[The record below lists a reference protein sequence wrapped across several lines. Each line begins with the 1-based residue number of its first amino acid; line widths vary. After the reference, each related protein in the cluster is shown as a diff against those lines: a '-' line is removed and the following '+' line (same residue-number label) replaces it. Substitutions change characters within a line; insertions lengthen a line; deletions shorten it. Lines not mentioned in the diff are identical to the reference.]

1 MPRGA
6 AACYPQVRRA
16 PGATTTMSEP
26 EPPPKPDPSP
36 EPAPAPATA
45 QPPAAEPALAAVP
58 AAPAVAAAS
67 ATPSASRA
75 TGAGRGVLYLAFAK
89 FYFMFVGLVMQ
100 LRLPAIL
107 SRGEFGS
114 YSLVS
119 NIASLVNNVLVTGT
133 IQAVSRSSAQE
144 PAKARRVQEAG
155 LRMHVRFG
163 LVIAVAFVAAA
174 PLVSRVLLDTS
185 KTGPLMLAGLIIGG
199 YSFYAVFVG
208 TANGLHQFHKQAG
221 LDITFATLRAA
232 GVLGMAMAG
241 LGVIGVIGGWVA
253 AVGLILCASIL
264 WIGLPGRIPRE
275 ERLPVA
281 PVIKFFAGVA
291 LYLFLFNALM
301 FADSIL
307 IKRLTTEHFAA
318 EAGAYARALEGALPW
333 TTRSTIGGG
342 LTTGSVTGYAASP
355 SVLADVQNAYYAA
368 VQNLAR
374 LSYQA
379 IIAVT
384 FVVFPLVSRS
394 TFTDDRE
401 TTRRYLEVT
410 SRYSLM
416 FAGMIA
422 VVLAA
427 NPTEVL
433 GLVYAPDYQRAGAPA
448 LPLLAFGNVAF
459 SLLAINGTILNGAGQ
474 TRAAVAVAAVSLAL
488 AIAGNW
494 IAIPLAAPH
503 GRVLEASAAVTAGA
517 MLVGAVAFGA
527 LLRRRLGGYLPLLSF
542 ARIAVAAAA
551 ALGAGRAL
559 PLHGKLMSLVEAAAV
574 AATFLAVLIATRELG
589 RRDLAAI
596 KAVRARRAAGG
607 GDP

>member
-1 MPRGA
+1 
-6 AACYPQVRRA
+6 
-16 PGATTTMSEP
+16 MSEP
-26 EPPPKPDPSP
+26 EPPAEPSP
-36 EPAPAPATA
+36 AAGRDLP
-45 QPPAAEPALAAVP
+45 PPAGGGA
-58 AAPAVAAAS
+58 
-67 ATPSASRA
+67 RA
-75 TGAGRGVLYLAFAK
+75 GGTGAGRGVLYIAAAK

-107 SRGEFGS
+107 SRGAFGS

-133 IQAVSRSSAQE
+133 IQAVSRFSAQE

-155 LRMHVRFG
+155 LRMHVRLG
-163 LVIAVAFVAAA
+163 LVIGIGFVAAA
-174 PLVSRVLLDTS
+174 PLVSWALLDAS
-185 KTGPLMLAGLIIGG
+185 KTAPLMLAGLIIAG

-208 TANGLHQFHKQAG
+208 TANGLQQFHKQAG
-221 LDITFATLRAA
+221 LDVTFATLRAA

-241 LGVIGVIGGWVA
+241 LGVVGVIGGWVA
-253 AVGLILCASIL
+253 AVGLILCASIV
-264 WIGLPGRIPRE
+264 WIGMPGRIARE
-275 ERLPVA
+275 DRLPARPLVE
-281 PVIKFFAGVA
+281 FFAGVA

-318 EAGAYARALEGALPW
+318 EAAAYARAAADAIPW
-333 TTRSTIGGG
+333 AVQSKLGGG
-342 LTTGSVTGYAASP
+342 LTTGSLTGYAADP

-379 IIAVT
+379 IIAAT

-422 VVLAA
+422 VVMAA
-427 NPTEVL
+427 NPAEVL
-433 GLVYAPDYQRAGAPA
+433 ALVYAPDYQRAGAPA
-448 LPLLAFGNVAF
+448 LPILAFGNVAF
-459 SLLAINGTILNGAGQ
+459 SMLAINGTILNGAGQ
-474 TRAAVAVAAVSLAL
+474 TRAAVGIAAASLAL

-503 GRVLEASAAVTAGA
+503 GRVLEAAAAVTAGA
-517 MLVGAVAFGA
+517 MLVGAVASGA
-527 LLRRRLGGYLPLLSF
+527 LLRRRLGGYLPLASF
-542 ARIAVAAAA
+542 ARIALAAAA

-559 PLHGKLMSLVEAAAV
+559 PLHGKLLTLAEAAAV
-574 AATFLAVLIATRELG
+574 GAVFLAVLIATGELG
-589 RRDLAAI
+589 RRDLQAI
-596 KAVRARRAAGG
+596 RAVRARRAAGG
-607 GDP
+607 GDA